1 MVRTAWW
8 VLRQR
13 RYARL
18 AVLMVFIAAGCVAA
32 GTWQISR
39 YEQTARIN
47 RTLTANA
54 HAAAVPLST
63 LRVPLVG
70 AGPAPSRD
78 AIRYRTVTVS
88 GTYVAGTQEF
98 VPDQSVGG
106 RAGFSVVN
114 PLQTADGVLM
124 VVRGFVAGD
133 AESTRPPAVPL
144 PPTRVQQVV
153 GRLQTPATTSDD
165 AQELSQDE
173 ISTVNPTEQARR
185 LGTPVVNAYL
195 NLSGRQS
202 SNAGLTVLP
211 APDLS
216 NPAGGA
222 VEPQH
227 LAYIVQW
234 YLFALLALAA
244 PFAVARSEV
253 RDARRTYLGIDP
265 DGGDFGAELADPEP
279 AHAQLGTAPA
289 RAGLPGGR
297 PSGDGPPAEAIP
309 ADGVVV
315 DGVVVDGVAAGGI
328 SADAMPAD
336 GAVAVRERAE
346 VARREAVQAQRLA
359 RAERLASRYG
369 RSLTTGHAWAP
380 EPLLGPDAEV
390 DVRAGRVGRA
400 SDYAVANSADSPHR
414 SPDAYHG
421 LYNDYLWQLAM
432 ADGDLPHVAVPADDA
447 PRPPTSGGSP
457 TPRPTPTI
465 IAPDGTIVATPTG
478 PTEPTPPGEPD
489 EDPSGPIE
497 PPGSR

>member
-63 LRVPLVG
+63 LQVPLAG
-70 AGPAPSRD
+70 TGPAPSRD

-98 VPDQSVGG
+98 LRDQSVGG

-133 AESTRPPAVPL
+133 AQSTRPPAVPL
-144 PPTRVQQVV
+144 PPSGVQQVV
-153 GRLQTPATTSDD
+153 GRLQTPATASDD
-165 AQELSQDE
+165 AQELGQDE

-253 RDARRTYLGIDP
+253 REARRTYLGIDP
-265 DGGDFGAELADPEP
+265 DGGDFGAELASVEP
-279 AHAQLGTAPA
+279 ARAQLGTAPT
-289 RAGLPGGR
+289 RAGPPGGR
-297 PSGDGPPAEAIP
+297 AFVDGPPAE
-309 ADGVVV
+309 GV
-315 DGVVVDGVAAGGI
+315 
-328 SADAMPAD
+328 PAD

-346 VARREAVQAQRLA
+346 LARREAVQAQRLA

-380 EPLLGPDAEV
+380 EPSLGPDSEV
-390 DVRAGRVGRA
+390 GVRAGRA

-432 ADGDLPHVAVPADDA
+432 ADGDLPRVGVPAED
-447 PRPPTSGGSP
+447 PPLQPKVGGNP

-465 IAPDGTIVATPTG
+465 IAPDGTIVATPNGPAEPTAPAEPEEDTPG
-478 PTEPTPPGEPD
+478 PTELPG
-489 EDPSGPIE
+489 DPE
-497 PPGSR
+497 RPGADG